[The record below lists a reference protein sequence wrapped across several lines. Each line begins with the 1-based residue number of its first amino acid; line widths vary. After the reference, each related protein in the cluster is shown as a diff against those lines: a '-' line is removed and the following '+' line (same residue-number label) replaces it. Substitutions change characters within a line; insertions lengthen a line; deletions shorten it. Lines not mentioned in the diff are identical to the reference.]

1 MGNQKLKWTKEEE
14 EALLA
19 GIAKH
24 GAGKWKNI
32 LKDPEFAPALVNR
45 SNIDLKDKWR
55 NLSVGTSGQGSRD
68 KQRLSKV
75 KSLMAAPQSSTV
87 PLNPQAHAASTDVAL
102 VNSSNSF
109 QDGKNYSL
117 DNTLIFD
124 ALSSPK
130 GPNGS
135 DIGAIVSF
143 IEQRQEVPPNFKRLL
158 SSKLRRLVSQG
169 KLEKV
174 EKYYK
179 ISRQAPLGTK
189 TSVPE
194 QKVVRSLPSQQLAL
208 SSHETM
214 KEVAMAAAYNV
225 VEAENK
231 SFLAAEAVKEAER
244 VSKMADDAVMTLQ
257 LVQEIY
263 EQCLQGEFVLMT

>member
-1 MGNQKLKWTKEEE
+1 RESANCASRVADRRENRRRRDMGNQKLKWTKEEE

-117 DNTLIFD
+117 WVSVLLF
-124 ALSSPK
+124 LFS
-130 GPNGS
+130 NGNL
-135 DIGAIVSF
+135 F
-143 IEQRQEVPPNFKRLL
+143 YFYPLL
-158 SSKLRRLVSQG
+158 S
-169 KLEKV
+169 
-174 EKYYK
+174 
-179 ISRQAPLGTK
+179 
-189 TSVPE
+189 
-194 QKVVRSLPSQQLAL
+194 
-208 SSHETM
+208 
-214 KEVAMAAAYNV
+214 
-225 VEAENK
+225 
-231 SFLAAEAVKEAER
+231 FL
-244 VSKMADDAVMTLQ
+244 
-257 LVQEIY
+257 
-263 EQCLQGEFVLMT
+263 